1 MLQRKSFSGRKF
13 ELWSLLQ
20 WSNIQLIDSRDVIR
34 TVLQYIHHDIFAHT
48 HQVIYFT
55 MPRCEA
61 KKKDGKRCTKTVGQG
76 VHFCP
81 VHQNQNEVEEIHEVE
96 AFEEALE
103 EIMSDITAEAVALD
117 VSLPFPNPLFE
128 SPNEDD
134 STTVTDGLKAQNLEL
149 QGLLTSQQNEL
160 TVLLNKYNDQS
171 INLETLQME
180 NAKLLDCI
188 KTLKKE
194 NLLLLDAQQQKAN
207 TEDIDAPDST
217 SGLLA
222 EIETLK
228 EKVKMLEQENNSLM
242 ATTKPK
248 KGKRQ
253 PKDIQYLAKFVYY
266 HKLKTDAKLVQEVKE
281 KLVKADVSLKKTV
294 KGKEQDVIPWMIVK
308 QITDELYAGLDPAA
322 KKVVLDETKAKY
334 NLE

>member
-1 MLQRKSFSGRKF
+1 MYCCGQYTERCDTY
-13 ELWSLLQ
+13 SLA
-20 WSNIQLIDSRDVIR
+20 
-34 TVLQYIHHDIFAHT
+34 QYIPSRHLCTYPSSH
-48 HQVIYFT
+48 FT

-81 VHQNQNEVEEIHEVE
+81 VHQKQTGEVGEMMHEEASLE

-117 VSLPFPNPLFE
+117 VSLPFPNPLFD
-128 SPNEDD
+128 SPTSTNEDD

-160 TVLLNKYNDQS
+160 TALLNKYNDQS
-171 INLETLQME
+171 INMETLQME

-194 NLLLLDAQQQKAN
+194 NLLLLDAQQQTATMATIAVN
-207 TEDIDAPDST
+207 TE
-217 SGLLA
+217 

-228 EKVKMLEQENNSLM
+228 EKIKLLEEENKALKTVK
-242 ATTKPK
+242 P

-266 HKLKTDAKLVQEVKE
+266 HKLKTDANLVQEVKE
-281 KLVKADVSLKKTV
+281 KLVKADVNLKKTV

-322 KKVVLDETKAKY
+322 KKAVLDETKAKY